1 MMTMSR
7 RNLLATVSGLFGA
20 KLALRPG
27 SATAEDL
34 VFPADF
40 VWGASTSSYQ
50 IEGAVDEDG
59 RGKSI
64 WDVFSH
70 TPGRVKNGDTGDIAC
85 DHYHRWRED
94 IELLSSGH
102 FTAYRFSTAWSRILP
117 FGTGMIEH
125 R

>member
-1 MMTMSR
+1 MQPS
-7 RNLLATVSGLFGA
+7 NAA
-20 KLALRPG
+20 KG
-27 SATAEDL
+27 DGM
-34 VFPADF
+34 FPADF

-70 TPGRVKNGDTGDIAC
+70 TLGRVRNGDTGDIAC

-94 IELLSSGH
+94 IDLLSSGN
-102 FTAYRFSTAWSRILP
+102 FTAT
-117 FGTGMIEH
+117 FG
-125 R
+125 